1 MALTHKAI
9 VAALVIVGSLSST
22 AGCSTIADLQAA
34 ASADRAAHPEKYLED
49 PAILRQQM
57 TPNQEGMAYPQ
68 FCTWGCGEQ
77 IDLTRNW

>member
-1 MALTHKAI
+1 MAITPKAI
-9 VAALVIVGSLSST
+9 AAVLVIVGSLSSA

-34 ASADRAAHPEKYLED
+34 AKADRAAHPEKYLED
-49 PAILRQQM
+49 PVILRQQM